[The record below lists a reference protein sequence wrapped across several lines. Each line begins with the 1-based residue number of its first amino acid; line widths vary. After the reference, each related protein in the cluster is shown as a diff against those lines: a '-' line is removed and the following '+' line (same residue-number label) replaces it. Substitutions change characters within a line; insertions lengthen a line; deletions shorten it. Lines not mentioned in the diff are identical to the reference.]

1 MKSKTTVER
10 RRRFGKVQR
19 HPRNRH
25 YQNHRYRYQEEEEEG
40 ERERAAQ
47 ERDRKDCMVK
57 FKVIE
62 R

>member
-19 HPRNRH
+19 HSRNRH

-40 ERERAAQ
+40 GGREQRKRETERIVWSNLR
-47 ERDRKDCMVK
+47 
-57 FKVIE
+57 
-62 R
+62 